1 MGRRRR
7 RRVKRRRG
15 KREEGDEEEEEE
27 GEELSDSMTQ
37 THTRILLLTLA
48 VRRQSALTL

>member
-1 MGRRRR
+1 MGRRRRRR

-15 KREEGDEEEEEE
+15 KREEEEEEK